1 MADFFYDKIAD
12 RLGGKSFGKST
23 VIYKFELIKRAK
35 AAARIAHP
43 DIKLIDM
50 GVGEPDWPADDLVV
64 KSLAEE
70 AGKPANRWYADNGI
84 PEFQM
89 AAAGYLENIYGL

>member
-43 DIKLIDM
+43 DL
-50 GVGEPDWPADDLVV
+50 
-64 KSLAEE
+64 
-70 AGKPANRWYADNGI
+70 
-84 PEFQM
+84 
-89 AAAGYLENIYGL
+89 